1 MSQQHP
7 LLLGGGYGSPY
18 SIKMRGVLRYRQ
30 IPFRWILRGSKWDNL
45 PDVPVQII
53 PVLGFPDEAGE
64 YTEAMVDS
72 SPQIMRLET
81 MFDQRSLVP
90 SDPVVAFV
98 DYLLEDYGDEWV
110 TKPMY
115 HYRWYYDAAIDKASK
130 LLPLDRGGIHLADA
144 EWQQMKSY
152 ISERQIGRRALV
164 GSSEENRPI
173 IENSYHRLLDLLSA
187 HLEERMFLLGDR
199 PGRGDFG
206 LFGQLHQLVSWE
218 PESAREAIDRAPRVR
233 NWVDRM
239 DDLSWW
245 ETPAGDSGWV
255 DRDAIAD
262 TTIAL
267 LHEAGRTYAPFM
279 VANAFALQ
287 SVADEMSC
295 TIDGAT
301 YSQAPFGYQGKCLM
315 WLREHHTAL
324 SAPDRAAVDAILTGT
339 GCEVLFT

>member
-30 IPFRWILRGSKWDNL
+30 IPFRWILRGSEWDTL

-53 PVLGFPDEAGE
+53 PVLGFPNEAGD

-81 MFDQRSLVP
+81 MFDARSLVP
-90 SDPVVAFV
+90 TDPVVAFI
-98 DYLLEDYGDEWV
+98 DYLLEDYGDEWI

-115 HYRWYYDAAIDKASK
+115 HYRWYYDAAIDKAAK
-130 LLPLDRGGIHLADA
+130 LLPLDRGGINLPDA
-144 EWQQMKSY
+144 EWQQMQSY

-164 GSSEENRPI
+164 GSTEENRPI
-173 IENSYHRLLDLLSA
+173 IEDSYHRLLDLLSA
-187 HLEERMFLLGDR
+187 HLETRMFLLGDR

-206 LFGQLHQLVSWE
+206 LFGQLFQLVSWE

-233 NWVDRM
+233 NWVDRR

-245 ETPAGDSGWV
+245 QTPVGGAGWA
-255 DRDAIAD
+255 DRDAIAE

-267 LHEAGRTYAPFM
+267 LREVGRTYAPFM
-279 VANAFALQ
+279 IANAEALQ
-287 SVADEMSC
+287 SGAAEMSC
-295 TIDGAT
+295 TIDGQT

-315 WLREHHTAL
+315 WLREQYAAL
-324 SAPDRAAVDAILTGT
+324 SATDRAAVDALLAGT
-339 GCEVLFT
+339 GCEPLFV